1 MININVI
8 ALITSFLFVF
18 LIITLG
24 TILEK
29 KKIVSKEG
37 SRKVIHIIVANWWFI
52 YMFMFNNILYALI
65 PPITFII
72 LNIFSYKY
80 KIIDSMERDNSD
92 SLGTIYY
99 PISLF
104 FLVIFSYLIK
114 DKIISGIGILILGYG
129 DGLAAL
135 VGKKYNK
142 IKLLNNKTLF
152 GTLTMFIISTIISTI
167 FLIVFKDLKTITLI
181 LVVFI
186 TAVSATILELFTKKG
201 LDNLT
206 IPIGVTIILYLLL
219 NVII

>member
-29 KKIVSKEG
+29 KKRVSKEG

-80 KIIDSMERDNSD
+80 KIIDSMERDNSN

-99 PISLF
+99 PISLL
-104 FLVIFSYLIK
+104 FLVIISYLIK

>member
-99 PISLF
+99 PISLL

>member
-1 MININVI
+1 MININFI
-8 ALITSFLFVF
+8 ALIISFLFVF
-18 LIITLG
+18 LIIILG

-37 SRKVIHIIVANWWFI
+37 SRKFVHISVANWWFI

-99 PISLF
+99 PISLL
-104 FLVIFSYLIK
+104 FLVIISYLIK